1 MSVQNQPGPWQSW
14 EPLRVSVKQLAGVE
28 EDTMCATV
36 PSPWSPTARRRRS
49 TFPHQQFPR
58 VLLLRHRR
66 PEEERVVGVKKKKKM
81 AGREYL
87 NHKKKKK
94 KSKKEG
100 GRLSS
105 VSSTWFT
112 WVHIKDEN
120 FSSSQYTFQCV
131 LTFICRKPLC
141 VDFQLRLFEVDRSWA
156 GSLFAHKCCD
166 ANLVSGRLF
175 SKWNLSFNQ
184 TVLKEQSTEL
194 TLQVYNTVLIRC
206 RLARWAIP
214 AVQPLSASFEEAWR
228 TVFRLNSANAI
239 QLPLKLCAPS
249 FFIPPHL

>member
-1 MSVQNQPGPWQSW
+1 MRIDIHLQ
-14 EPLRVSVKQLAGVE
+14 E
-28 EDTMCATV
+28 
-36 PSPWSPTARRRRS
+36 
-49 TFPHQQFPR
+49 
-58 VLLLRHRR
+58 
-66 PEEERVVGVKKKKKM
+66 
-81 AGREYL
+81 
-87 NHKKKKK
+87 
-94 KSKKEG
+94 
-100 GRLSS
+100 
-105 VSSTWFT
+105 
-112 WVHIKDEN
+112 
-120 FSSSQYTFQCV
+120 
-131 LTFICRKPLC
+131 KPLC

-214 AVQPLSASFEEAWR
+214 AVQLLSASFKEAWR

-249 FFIPPHL
+249 FFIPPHLETHWKFPLTDRHSIQPTLKQHKVQLTFWYSGTLTCIC

>member
-1 MSVQNQPGPWQSW
+1 MRIDIHLQ
-14 EPLRVSVKQLAGVE
+14 E
-28 EDTMCATV
+28 
-36 PSPWSPTARRRRS
+36 
-49 TFPHQQFPR
+49 
-58 VLLLRHRR
+58 
-66 PEEERVVGVKKKKKM
+66 
-81 AGREYL
+81 
-87 NHKKKKK
+87 
-94 KSKKEG
+94 
-100 GRLSS
+100 
-105 VSSTWFT
+105 
-112 WVHIKDEN
+112 
-120 FSSSQYTFQCV
+120 
-131 LTFICRKPLC
+131 KPLC

-194 TLQVYNTVLIRC
+194 TPQVYNTVL
-206 RLARWAIP
+206 
-214 AVQPLSASFEEAWR
+214 AVQLLSASFKEAWR

>member
-1 MSVQNQPGPWQSW
+1 MPIDIHLQ
-14 EPLRVSVKQLAGVE
+14 E
-28 EDTMCATV
+28 
-36 PSPWSPTARRRRS
+36 
-49 TFPHQQFPR
+49 
-58 VLLLRHRR
+58 
-66 PEEERVVGVKKKKKM
+66 
-81 AGREYL
+81 
-87 NHKKKKK
+87 
-94 KSKKEG
+94 
-100 GRLSS
+100 
-105 VSSTWFT
+105 
-112 WVHIKDEN
+112 
-120 FSSSQYTFQCV
+120 
-131 LTFICRKPLC
+131 KPLC

-214 AVQPLSASFEEAWR
+214 AVQPLSASFKEAWR

-249 FFIPPHL
+249 FFIPPHLETHWKFPLTASSQLSNNTKCSWPFGTAAR

>member
-1 MSVQNQPGPWQSW
+1 MPIDIHLQ
-14 EPLRVSVKQLAGVE
+14 E
-28 EDTMCATV
+28 
-36 PSPWSPTARRRRS
+36 
-49 TFPHQQFPR
+49 
-58 VLLLRHRR
+58 
-66 PEEERVVGVKKKKKM
+66 
-81 AGREYL
+81 
-87 NHKKKKK
+87 
-94 KSKKEG
+94 
-100 GRLSS
+100 
-105 VSSTWFT
+105 
-112 WVHIKDEN
+112 
-120 FSSSQYTFQCV
+120 
-131 LTFICRKPLC
+131 KPLC

-214 AVQPLSASFEEAWR
+214 AVQLLSASFKEAWR

-249 FFIPPHL
+249 FFIPPHLETHWKFPLTASSQLSNNTKCSWPFGTAAR

>member
-1 MSVQNQPGPWQSW
+1 MRIDIHLQ
-14 EPLRVSVKQLAGVE
+14 E
-28 EDTMCATV
+28 
-36 PSPWSPTARRRRS
+36 
-49 TFPHQQFPR
+49 
-58 VLLLRHRR
+58 
-66 PEEERVVGVKKKKKM
+66 
-81 AGREYL
+81 
-87 NHKKKKK
+87 
-94 KSKKEG
+94 
-100 GRLSS
+100 
-105 VSSTWFT
+105 
-112 WVHIKDEN
+112 
-120 FSSSQYTFQCV
+120 
-131 LTFICRKPLC
+131 KPLC

-249 FFIPPHL
+249 FLFPLTWKHTESFHSPTVTASSQLSNNTKCSWPFGTAAR